1 MDHPSPKTTRLLLVE
16 DDQEYASFIQLIL
29 AKSELGRFEVSFANR
44 LQNAIQLLQ
53 QYTYDIILLD
63 LILPDSP
70 GHETFSKIYAY
81 ALNTPIVVL
90 TALDDHAL
98 AINAM
103 REGAQDYLVKGEMAT
118 PWMERSLLYAIERY
132 RSWATLQQ
140 LSLQDDLTGLFNR
153 RGFYSL
159 AAKHINIAQRAQA
172 ELLLLFAD
180 LDHLK
185 KINDRLGHLAGD
197 NALRSVANI
206 LRKTFRT
213 SDIIA
218 RVGGDEF
225 LVLAIIVPQANPNAI
240 LARLEENLSSHNAQ
254 DPTLPISLS
263 YGVIR
268 FDPKVETSLE
278 KIVAQA
284 DLALYQYKRE
294 KNSTNK

>member
-1 MDHPSPKTTRLLLVE
+1 MNLSSPKTTRLLLVE

-29 AKSELGRFEVSFANR
+29 ARSELGKFEISLANL

-53 QYTYDIILLD
+53 HHTYDIILLD

-81 ALNTPIVVL
+81 ASNTPIVVL

-118 PWMERSLLYAIERY
+118 TWMERSLLYAIERY
-132 RSWATLQQ
+132 RSWAMLQQ

-159 AAKHINIAQRAQA
+159 AAKHINIAQRTQA

-185 KINDRLGHLAGD
+185 EINDLLGHLAGD

-225 LVLAIIVPQANPNAI
+225 LVLAIITPQANPDAI

-254 DPTLPISLS
+254 NPTCPISLS

-268 FDPKVETSLE
+268 FDPKAETSLE
-278 KIVAQA
+278 EVVAQA
-284 DLALYQYKRE
+284 DFALYQCKQE
-294 KNSTNK
+294 KDAKNK